1 MRLKLDAF
9 KKVKSRLSSEF
20 EELKRQFIS
29 EGAGGVGVGVVGGNY
44 DNRNKETTDDTS
56 STSPPPPAATVGVAA
71 AIG

>member
-29 EGAGGVGVGVVGGNY
+29 EGAVVVSGNY
-44 DNRNKETTDDTS
+44 DSRNKETTDDTS
-56 STSPPPPAATVGVAA
+56 STSPAVVVVGA
-71 AIG
+71 AISNLKATGG

>member
-29 EGAGGVGVGVVGGNY
+29 EGAGGGVGGNY

-56 STSPPPPAATVGVAA
+56 STSPLPPAATVGVAA

>member
-29 EGAGGVGVGVVGGNY
+29 EGAGGVGVVGGNY

-56 STSPPPPAATVGVAA
+56 NTSPLPPAATVGVAA